1 LSRNG
6 ITSSGA
12 RHHQRRPTAGADR
25 SDRRPADLLQRA
37 VDAGDGGNHG
47 GDRAAD
53 RVVRRVQPAHHPF
66 DRGNGAEMSV
76 DIVEIA
82 LRAVVFGGS
91 RPSLQSRWA
100 AGPIEPPAPLI
111 HIRRRGAGADHGVLL
126 MAAVLLG
133 PLSRTQR
140 QDRRHGATVG
150 RAGGRGVPGVL
161 RRVHPG
167 ESRHRGA
174 GQRGLLLHLLRHP
187 AHRRGR
193 RAAPTTST
201 GCRTPTSMCP
211 TLWPTRSTRPTP
223 LPSANSSPPPSI
235 PAPAPRHTPREP
247 PRRPPSH
254 ALSAAMAPPRSGPP
268 RRAP

>member
-25 SDRRPADLLQRA
+25 GDRRPADLLQRA

-111 HIRRRGAGADHGVLL
+111 HIRRRGAGADHGRPVD
-126 MAAVLLG
+126 G
-133 PLSRTQR
+133 
-140 QDRRHGATVG
+140 G
-150 RAGGRGVPGVL
+150 RAARPAQPNPAARPSSRCDCGTSRWP
-161 RRVHPG
+161 RRTRSPSTSSPRRIPA
-167 ESRHRGA
+167 SRCGSTWS
-174 GQRGLLLHLLRHP
+174 
-187 AHRRGR
+187 
-193 RAAPTTST
+193 PTPPTST
-201 GCRTPTSMCP
+201 PCTPTWPAGSADDIYRLSNAYFDVP
-211 TLWPTRSTRPTP
+211 HTLADAQYA
-223 LPSANSSPPPSI
+223 AN
-235 PAPAPRHTPREP
+235 
-247 PRRPPSH
+247 
-254 ALSAAMAPPRSGPP
+254 AAAQR
-268 RRAP
+268 